1 MTPENRPAGHRNP
14 YSHFFL
20 QQVEN
25 MSTNHPLLN
34 MHPQEFVRFLRTEGI
49 RRFHLVHDA
58 GAKTMTASH
67 PQLQPLADFILTD
80 QRDFMEHEG
89 AFFQVSN
96 EHDTLQGAF
105 VHRTRRGQAAG
116 GVRYWQYETMEAYL
130 RDGLRLAAGM
140 TFKNALAG
148 LWWGGGKGVM
158 AHNPAVDKYDHD
170 VREEIYR
177 EFGELMT
184 AIRGC
189 YVTAEDV
196 GTHVVDMANVFAC
209 TRFTTCIPQGL
220 GGSGNP
226 SVPTARG
233 VVAGME
239 AALAF
244 LGEGTLEGKT
254 VAVQGMGNVAAPL
267 IRFLL
272 EKKVKHVTACDINPA
287 LEDQI
292 RQSFPDELVEPRIVG
307 LDDLSIFAEECDIL
321 APCACGAVLNPETIP
336 MIRARIVCGAA
347 NNQLEDGIRDDKL
360 LHERGILYV
369 PDFLTNRMGIV
380 NCANEQDGSVNH
392 DPMIERHLEKDWEHS
407 IHQAALRVFEESKQS
422 GNPPAVVA
430 LAQAN
435 ALSMEEHPLT
445 GHRGQQIID
454 SLAAD
459 RWYEEDN

>member
-1 MTPENRPAGHRNP
+1 
-14 YSHFFL
+14 
-20 QQVEN
+20 

-34 MHPQEFVRFLRTEGI
+34 MHTQEFVRFLRTEGI
-49 RRFHLVHDA
+49 RRFHFVHDA

-116 GVRYWQYETMEAYL
+116 GVRYWQYETVEDYL
-130 RDGLRLAAGM
+130 RDGLRLAKGM
-140 TFKNALAG
+140 TRKNALAG

-158 AHNPAVDKYDHD
+158 AHNPEVDKYDHD
-170 VREEIYR
+170 TREDIYR

-196 GTHVVDMANVFAC
+196 GTHVTDMANVFAR
-209 TRFTTCIPQGL
+209 TRFTTCIPHGV

-244 LGEGTLEGKT
+244 LGEGTLEGKK

-272 EKKVKHVTACDINPA
+272 EKKVARVVACDINPA
-287 LEDQI
+287 LVEPI
-292 RQSFPDELVEPRIVG
+292 HQSFPDELVEPRIVAP
-307 LDDLSIFAEECDIL
+307 DDLSIFAEECDIL
-321 APCACGAVLNPETIP
+321 SPCACGAVLNPETIP

-347 NNQLEDGIRDDKL
+347 NNQLEDGARDDLL
-360 LHERGILYV
+360 LHEKGILYV

-392 DPMIERHLEKDWEHS
+392 DPMIERHLEREWKHS
-407 IHQAALRVFEESKQS
+407 IHQAATRVLERSKES
-422 GNPPAVVA
+422 GDPPAAVAMA
-430 LAQAN
+430 LADE
-435 ALSMEEHPLT
+435 LSMEKHPLT

-454 SLAAD
+454 SLVAD
-459 RWYEEDN
+459 CWYEEDN

>member
-1 MTPENRPAGHRNP
+1 
-14 YSHFFL
+14 
-20 QQVEN
+20 
-25 MSTNHPLLN
+25 MSTNRPLLN
-34 MHPQEFVRFLRTEGI
+34 MHPQEFVRFLHAEGI
-49 RRFHLVHDA
+49 RRFHFVYDP
-58 GAKTMTASH
+58 GGGRMTASH
-67 PQLQPLADFILTD
+67 PQLQPVADFILAD

-89 AFFQVSN
+89 AFFQVSH

-116 GVRYWQYETMEAYL
+116 GVRYWQYETMEDYL
-130 RDGLRLAAGM
+130 RDGLRLAKGM
-140 TFKNALAG
+140 TRKNALAG

-158 AHNPAVDKYDHD
+158 AHNPEVDKYDHD
-170 VREEIYR
+170 IREDIYR

-196 GTHVVDMANVFAC
+196 GTHVTDMANIFTR
-209 TRFTTCIPQGL
+209 TRFTTCIPQGV

-226 SVPTARG
+226 SAPTARG

-244 LGEGTLEGKT
+244 LNDGTLEGKT
-254 VAVQGMGNVAAPL
+254 VAVQGMGNVAAPM

-272 EKKVKHVTACDINPA
+272 EKKVAHVTACDINPA
-287 LEDQI
+287 LAEPI
-292 RQSFPDELVEPRIVG
+292 RQSFPDELVEPRIVAP
-307 LDDLSIFAEECDIL
+307 DDLSIFAEQCDIL
-321 APCACGAVLNPETIP
+321 SPCACGAVLNPETIP
-336 MIRARIVCGAA
+336 MIRAKVVCGAA
-347 NNQLEDGIRDDKL
+347 NNQLEDAARDDRL

-392 DPMIERHLEKDWEHS
+392 DPMIERHLEKEWEHS
-407 IHQAALRVFEESKQS
+407 IHQAATRVLERSKKS
-422 GNPPAVVA
+422 GEPPAVVA
-430 LAQAN
+430 MALADE
-435 ALSMEEHPLT
+435 LSMVEHPLT

-454 SLAAD
+454 SLVAD
-459 RWYEEDN
+459 SWFEEDN